1 MCRTMTKYAVLWIS
15 VALIHKFSWTSRL
28 RYKSEPVNVERF
40 GFHISTH
47 GCEIDVLIS
56 SRIRCTC
63 KYPSVLVD
71 LKINW
76 NQDQRFLAPQPR
88 ICTFFLLRD
97 YFSSP
102 VDASDTTTVANLL
115 LSIRLAGI
123 KPFWS
128 LSSLDILFLL
138 PAWLTTMALP

>member
-1 MCRTMTKYAVLWIS
+1 M
-15 VALIHKFSWTSRL
+15 
-28 RYKSEPVNVERF
+28 NVERF

-102 VDASDTTTVANLL
+102 VDASDTTTVANSL
-115 LSIRLAGI
+115 LSLRLAGI
-123 KPFWS
+123 KPFWP
-128 LSSLDILFLL
+128 LSSLDMLFLL
-138 PAWLTTMALP
+138 PAWPRPWPALAGPACALATDDELWPPMATGR